1 MNEDSESDIIDDDN
15 DHIANAQRP
24 IGAAR
29 IDFITPGDRIETSNN
44 RVDTT
49 GNQNQ
54 QTTSSRRESSQ
65 ARITAGTVEIATQ
78 ITSDSQVDEFV
89 FQKAAP

>member
-1 MNEDSESDIIDDDN
+1 L
-15 DHIANAQRP
+15 
-24 IGAAR
+24 
-29 IDFITPGDRIETSNN
+29 TPGDRIETSNN

-49 GNQNQ
+49 ANNNQ
-54 QTTSSRRESSQ
+54 QATSSRRDSSQ
-65 ARITAGTVEIATQ
+65 QRLTAGTVEIATQ